1 MVRLLLRFHEKVM
14 DQPIIAQVIL
24 EQRVPINILSAHFNQ
39 QESRILVEI
48 PASNAEKVAESFRG
62 KGVEVFSREL
72 VRVDNELCF
81 ECGACVSLCPVNA
94 IIFKEDYSVVFE
106 RGKCIGKS
114 CGLCIDACP
123 ARAIEMVN

>member
-1 MVRLLLRFHEKVM
+1 M

-62 KGVEVFSREL
+62 RGVEVFSREL

-94 IIFKEDYSVVFE
+94 ITFKEDYT
-106 RGKCIGKS
+106 
-114 CGLCIDACP
+114 
-123 ARAIEMVN
+123 